1 MPRALLDLW
10 RDRRH
15 SPNGHHKP
23 PYDEHPA
30 GRGKR
35 PCPHAHASLLALL
48 QGVCGGGSHQRLTN
62 RSRIIVGGPPQSR
75 AAVKPL
81 VSMATLTVVFPA
93 AMVSRRSSVSH
104 RCLPSPGRCLLSSS
118 RVSGAVS
125 DTGKEQIDYVR
136 ICDLVA
142 LGRKS
147 RKERRREKEKRNAL
161 LANNLKPRSFEGPC
175 FWLRSQVTEFA

>member
-1 MPRALLDLW
+1 MTF
-10 RDRRH
+10 
-15 SPNGHHKP
+15 S
-23 PYDEHPA
+23 
-30 GRGKR
+30 KR
-35 PCPHAHASLLALL
+35 PPQVSLRRAPGWEGKAALPSRPRLASGSPARC
-48 QGVCGGGSHQRLTN
+48 VWGGSHQRLTN